1 MAITFEETIQTVLN
15 LVQEREALKQEK
27 QALSIQVTQLE
38 AELHAIRKSD
48 VAKMAPLTD
57 IKIVK
62 ENK

>member
-48 VAKMAPLTD
+48 VAKMEP
-57 IKIVK
+57 IRVVK

>member
-15 LVQEREALKQEK
+15 LVQEREALKVK
-27 QALSIQVTQLE
+27 VTQLE

-48 VAKMAPLTD
+48 VAKMEP
-57 IKIVK
+57 IKVVK